1 MGVRRKLVFTFV
13 RHGETDENAHKILQG
28 SKHTPLNEA
37 GREQARRLGVRLQ
50 REHESTSKGR
60 IGSSTCT
67 RAGTLQ
73 AQEPPFHFIFSSNNP
88 RASETS
94 EIVADQLSL
103 PTPAPSS
110 APSPTWG
117 QVVATPLLTER
128 SLGAYE
134 GRRSEQVLDE
144 FGRLRW
150 DHLPEPRMM
159 GLWDIIAEESSS
171 NQMGVESKFEF
182 LSRAQRAIQ
191 FMIAHIVS
199 YLTHFVSRNAIPEIR
214 VLCVSHALF
223 IRALLTQLLNIGTEW
238 IMNVGSKEPTNFRW
252 FACDIRNASVTR
264 VQTEFVIYDAKRG
277 RNDDEGTGGLI
288 GGGEKK
294 QESLKKKVRLMN
306 PFLICLNDSSHCFL
320 DFTAVS
326 NA

>member
-1 MGVRRKLVFTFV
+1 M
-13 RHGETDENAHKILQG
+13 
-28 SKHTPLNEA
+28 
-37 GREQARRLGVRLQ
+37 
-50 REHESTSKGR
+50 
-60 IGSSTCT
+60 
-67 RAGTLQ
+67 
-73 AQEPPFHFIFSSNNP
+73 
-88 RASETS
+88 
-94 EIVADQLSL
+94 
-103 PTPAPSS
+103 
-110 APSPTWG
+110 
-117 QVVATPLLTER
+117 
-128 SLGAYE
+128 
-134 GRRSEQVLDE
+134 
-144 FGRLRW
+144 
-150 DHLPEPRMM
+150 
-159 GLWDIIAEESSS
+159 SSS
-171 NQMGVESKFEF
+171 
-182 LSRAQRAIQ
+182 LA
-191 FMIAHIVS
+191 
-199 YLTHFVSRNAIPEIR
+199 
-214 VLCVSHALF
+214 ALF